1 MDEWKKRTSV
11 LVTNTRRALER
22 GQMHVP
28 PGTPGLDDLLSAP
41 LTPMGLVDISKLSQV
56 GISFGRA
63 SGIAFEAMGSFSQK
77 QQEELMAPMAPE
89 DAQCELFSHFERLFA
104 ALTGV
109 AVEYIGNFEEVR
121 SRLIS
126 RYRDE
131 YKALASSFNS
141 AADELTAFYNAR
153 GNEIFRYAKGLGG
166 MKVVAGGQRQ
176 FTESGL
182 DATRISGLYTDTQLI
197 PDPVYPFFA
206 SDLELNAKQLQLA
219 HVLYYVLQLK
229 PLVDARL
236 PVPVIVVFPSFEE
249 PLEENDAFTKAGIET
264 LLLQVVAPVCDGSIT
279 AFSELLEYAAKYP
292 DKYLPAVMKE
302 QLFVPAHH
310 EAGDFHNALDA
321 LRAHVAGIEGRQSKK
336 VVDAF
341 KQLPAGVA
349 VTSVILDRLRPQY
362 HLLENAN
369 ELGAQPLMA
378 LPVHWH
384 YFELCA
390 KASARELVNKKVLSE
405 ANFLTLQA
413 LQDDSVA
420 WLANIPIDGLVE
432 IRRNLEVVTFREE
445 LKKYT
450 SQLAAAGPLELDD
463 VVKEVNHGLATLVLR
478 HSKAMDDVKTKYW
491 PKVAGAAAG
500 AAVGAVS
507 MGSLALMPA
516 LAGLVG
522 VAVPLGAVFGAL
534 GGGALSGVKEIA
546 SEKAEQRHLSR
557 HSLIGMLAT
566 AHKSK

>member
-1 MDEWKKRTSV
+1 MNDWEKRTSV
-11 LVTNTRRALER
+11 LVTNTRRALEH
-22 GQMHVP
+22 GQMQVP
-28 PGTPGLDDLLSAP
+28 PGTPGLEDLLGAP
-41 LTPMGLVDISKLSQV
+41 LTPMGLVDISKLSQA
-56 GISFGRA
+56 GISFGRV
-63 SGIAFEAMGSFSQK
+63 SGIAVEAMGSFSQK
-77 QQEELMAPMAPE
+77 QQEEPMAPE
-89 DAQCELFSHFERLFA
+89 DAQCELFHHFERLFA
-104 ALTGV
+104 ALTGAAIEHIV
-109 AVEYIGNFEEVR
+109 DFEDVR
-121 SRLIS
+121 RRFIS
-126 RYRDE
+126 RGRDE
-131 YKALASSFNS
+131 YKALASSFNR
-141 AADELTAFYNAR
+141 AAEELTEFYTAH
-153 GNEIFRYAKGLGG
+153 GHEMFRYAKGLGG

-176 FTESGL
+176 FTESSL
-182 DATRISGLYTDTQLI
+182 EATRISSLYTDTQLI

-206 SDLELNAKQLQLA
+206 SDLPLNATHLQLA

-249 PLEENDAFTKAGIET
+249 PLEENDAFTKAGIEA
-264 LLLQVVAPVCDGSIT
+264 LLLQVAAPVCDGSIT
-279 AFSELLEYAAKYP
+279 AVSELLEYAAKYP

-321 LRAHVAGIEGRQSKK
+321 LSAHVAGIGGRQSQK
-336 VVDAF
+336 VVEAF

-349 VTSVILDRLRPQY
+349 VTLAILDRLRPQY

-390 KASARELVNKKVLSE
+390 KASARELVDKKVLSE

-413 LQDDSVA
+413 LQDDSVS
-420 WLANIPIDGLVE
+420 WLANIPIEGLVE
-432 IRRNLEVVTFREE
+432 IRRNLEVATFREE

-450 SQLAAAGPLELDD
+450 SQLAAAGPLEIND
-463 VVKEVNHGLATLVLR
+463 VVREVNHGLASLVQR
-478 HSKAMDDVKTKYW
+478 HAKAMDEVKTKYW
-491 PKVAGAAAG
+491 PKIVGAAAG
-500 AAVGAVS
+500 AVVGAVS
-507 MGSLALMPA
+507 MGSLAFLPA
-516 LAGLVG
+516 LAGMVG
-522 VAVPLGAVFGAL
+522 VAAPAGAVIGAL

-546 SEKAEQRHLSR
+546 SEKAEQRHLAR

-566 AHKSK
+566 ARKSK